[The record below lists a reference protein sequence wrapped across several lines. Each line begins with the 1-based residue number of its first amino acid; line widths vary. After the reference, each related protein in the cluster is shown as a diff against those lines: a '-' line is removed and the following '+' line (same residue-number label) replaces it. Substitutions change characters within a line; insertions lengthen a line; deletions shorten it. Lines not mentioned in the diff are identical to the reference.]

1 MRSNRNRR
9 SYLRVRGVSDRVIA
23 LIALILLSPLIVVMA
38 FAVRIRMGS
47 PVLFRQE
54 RVGQG
59 GRRFSILKFRT
70 MIVGAE
76 AKGDGYM
83 PPELNLIPPLGS
95 FLRKFSLDELP
106 QLVNI
111 VRGDIA
117 IVGPRP
123 ALPGQF
129 ERYTPR
135 QAQRVRVPQGLTGL
149 AQVRHRNNAPWS
161 VRIETDLEYIERL
174 GPIIDLKIL
183 AMTVSRVLR
192 ASGVRADQTA
202 AEVDDL
208 GPLPPKESV

>member
-1 MRSNRNRR
+1 MRASSLRTL
-9 SYLRVRGVSDRVIA
+9 YLNVRGIIDRLIA
-23 LIALILLSPLIVVMA
+23 LIALIALSPLIAVVA
-38 FAVRIRMGS
+38 LAIRIRMGS

-54 RVGQG
+54 RVGRG

-76 AKGDGYM
+76 AKGGGYM
-83 PPELNLIPPLGS
+83 PPELNLIPPLGD
-95 FLRKFSLDELP
+95 FLRKSSLDELP
-106 QLVNI
+106 QLANI
-111 VRGDIA
+111 LRGDIA

-123 ALPGQF
+123 ALQSQF

-174 GPIIDLKIL
+174 GPIIDLRIL
-183 AMTVSRVLR
+183 AMTVARVLR
-192 ASGVRADQTA
+192 ASGVRVDQTA

>member
-1 MRSNRNRR
+1 MNLDKRR
-9 SYLRVRGVSDRVIA
+9 TAYLSVRGVIDRVLALLA
-23 LIALILLSPLIVVMA
+23 LIVLSPLLA
-38 FAVRIRMGS
+38 AAALAVRIQMGS
-47 PVLFRQE
+47 PVMFRQE
-54 RVGQG
+54 RVGQD

-76 AKGDGYM
+76 AKGGGYM
-83 PPELNLIPPLGS
+83 PPELNLIPPLGA
-95 FLRKFSLDELP
+95 FLRKSSLDELP
-106 QLVNI
+106 QLANI

-123 ALPGQF
+123 ALPSQF

-135 QAQRVRVPQGLTGL
+135 QAERVCVPQGLTGL

-161 VRIETDLEYIERL
+161 VRIEADLEYIERL

-183 AMTVSRVLR
+183 AMTVARVLR

-208 GPLPPKESV
+208 GPRPPKESY

>member
-1 MRSNRNRR
+1 MKSVRRGKAYLTVRS
-9 SYLRVRGVSDRVIA
+9 VIDRVIA
-23 LIALILLSPLIVVMA
+23 SIALILLSPLIGFVA
-38 FAVRIRMGS
+38 LAVRIRMGS

-59 GRRFSILKFRT
+59 GRRFAILKFRT

-76 AKGDGYM
+76 AKGGGYM
-83 PPELNLIPPLGS
+83 PPELNLVPPLGA
-95 FLRKFSLDELP
+95 FLRKYSLDELP

-123 ALPGQF
+123 ALPSQF
-129 ERYTPR
+129 QRYTPT
-135 QAQRVRVPQGLTGL
+135 QAQRVGVPQGLTGL

-161 VRIETDLEYIERL
+161 VRISTDLEYIEQI
-174 GPIIDLKIL
+174 GPMLDLKIL
-183 AMTVSRVLR
+183 VVTVGRVLR
-192 ASGVRADQTA
+192 ASGVRADQTV